1 MRFLSTCSGAG
12 PEAERAADELLF
24 VGYRKTTK
32 GIENLLRA
40 VALAHERRPTITL
53 RLLGR
58 SPDEAT
64 EAGWHALA
72 GSLGIS
78 DVVTF
83 ESAVDRAG
91 IAAAMARASL
101 FVHPSPRET
110 FGVVAVEA
118 LASGLPVVATDS
130 GGVTEILGSNPE
142 EVGAIVAIDDPAA
155 LADGIVTTLERRA
168 TFDPAAL
175 RASVERRFGAAYVA
189 ERLLVVYREALGAQE
204 GAEDAAESLP
214 TPAVASPPGRTVVVA
229 LDRARAA
236 LRLGPL
242 PDDLRA
248 SIDLVTST
256 EPSDVEL
263 PPVHSVVEVA
273 IDTDWR
279 PPVPAGRQLRGGI
292 AGRLERLARDP
303 IGTVLRRLG
312 RGAGSEASLRP
323 ATDAIGRLVAEV
335 GAAGERPELL
345 PLDGH
350 DYLATAP
357 LIANG
362 SARAW
367 SGGLRRLADA
377 WHASRV
383 EDKQPEPG
391 TSGRSG

>member
-1 MRFLSTCSGAG
+1 M
-12 PEAERAADELLF
+12 
-24 VGYRKTTK
+24 
-32 GIENLLRA
+32 I
-40 VALAHERRPTITL
+40 
-53 RLLGR
+53 
-58 SPDEAT
+58 
-64 EAGWHALA
+64 
-72 GSLGIS
+72 
-78 DVVTF
+78 F
-83 ESAVDRAG
+83 EPAVDRAG

-155 LADGIVTTLERRA
+155 LAEGIVTTLERRG

-189 ERLLVVYREALGAQE
+189 ERLLVVYREALGAQ
-204 GAEDAAESLP
+204 GAPKTPLIPPDGYGRFAARP
-214 TPAVASPPGRTVVVA
+214 NGVVA

-256 EPSDVEL
+256 EPSDVQL
-263 PPVHSVVEVA
+263 PSVHSVVEVA

-292 AGRLERLARDP
+292 ARAP
-303 IGTVLRRLG
+303 
-312 RGAGSEASLRP
+312 
-323 ATDAIGRLVAEV
+323 
-335 GAAGERPELL
+335 GAAGEGSDRDGAPTPRP
-345 PLDGH
+345 G
-350 DYLATAP
+350 
-357 LIANG
+357 
-362 SARAW
+362 
-367 SGGLRRLADA
+367 RRLRGLA
-377 WHASRV
+377 ASGHRC
-383 EDKQPEPG
+383 DRAPPG
-391 TSGRSG
+391 RRRRRR